1 MYNNVTDD
9 SYVLT
14 FLQISEKLSVGGGG
28 KHRIAVLLHR
38 SNPSPIHHRSAPG
51 SPSPSVASYGSS
63 SSSSDLLATASSALR
78 RFHFKSSNVYR
89 SGRGRPP
96 VPCATSDHPF
106 ADVKPSPAVVVVPA
120 TVASSST
127 VVTNSRSISTDS
139 SATMN
144 TSIDSANTATTMV
157 TLTDNGEPDER
168 IRITANLLE
177 QALNQQSSSTST
189 SASASAA
196 TTATNNTTSSST
208 EKDEDFYSASSN
220 DESAPLR
227 SKSSEDLNVLF
238 PKEEILLEEYDD
250 SMQPL
255 LQYTAVPRPDSSPA
269 TAATVED
276 SKLPVIADGDP
287 SLEWYNIKMRQQKCT
302 DSAQKRALQTRRRLK
317 LLSKRYSRCYFEEER
332 VRNDKGRNSSGFAAE
347 QMTIDSEDSFAW
359 EDTASLASPPVPTSP
374 TGSLTPTECERR
386 PATVAGPSPSKA
398 KQHFTFPPMT
408 EANDL
413 LNEFKLKAD
422 KNRRQS
428 AAAVGSAA
436 VTFMEMATSMAGAA
450 AVAGGGGELL
460 SKKLRIESRSP
471 AVAQRPRD
479 EERTINKAARSGG
492 CAEGSGGA
500 SGGGG
505 GVATI
510 FVQQPSV
517 TGNSPEQS
525 YDNGKCELLVAGN
538 NVRRG
543 SNVFGES
550 LILDKKAISYCAA
563 LKQQQ
568 KDNTNSASGTSMKQ
582 MLDVTNTT
590 SLHHW
595 QDIDS
600 K

>member
-1 MYNNVTDD
+1 MAPT
-9 SYVLT
+9 T
-14 FLQISEKLSVGGGG
+14 T
-28 KHRIAVLLHR
+28 AV
-38 SNPSPIHHRSAPG
+38 N
-51 SPSPSVASYGSS
+51 
-63 SSSSDLLATASSALR
+63 
-78 RFHFKSSNVYR
+78 
-89 SGRGRPP
+89 
-96 VPCATSDHPF
+96 
-106 ADVKPSPAVVVVPA
+106 
-120 TVASSST
+120 
-127 VVTNSRSISTDS
+127 NSRSISTDS

-168 IRITANLLE
+168 MRITANLLE
-177 QALNQQSSSTST
+177 HALNQQSSSAST
-189 SASASAA
+189 TTSAA
-196 TTATNNTTSSST
+196 TTNNTSSST
-208 EKDEDFYSASSN
+208 EKEEDFYSASSN
-220 DESAPLR
+220 DESSAAQLR
-227 SKSSEDLNVLF
+227 KSSEDLNVLF

-250 SMQPL
+250 SIQPL
-255 LQYTAVPRPDSSPA
+255 LQHTAVPRPDCSSV
-269 TAATVED
+269 TALLED
-276 SKLPVIADGDP
+276 SKLPVIADGDQ
-287 SLEWYNIKMRQQKCT
+287 SLEWYNIKMRQQKIA

-359 EDTASLASPPVPTSP
+359 DSASLASPPVPTSP
-374 TGSLTPTECERR
+374 TGSLTPTECER
-386 PATVAGPSPSKA
+386 PLLGAGSSPTKS

-436 VTFMEMATSMAGAA
+436 ASFMEMATSVAGAMA
-450 AVAGGGGELL
+450 GGELL
-460 SKKLRIESRSP
+460 SKKLRIEGRSP
-471 AVAQRPRD
+471 ALAAPHQRD
-479 EERTINKAARSGG
+479 EEQPVRTKNKAARCGG

-500 SGGGG
+500 SGG
-505 GVATI
+505 VATI
-510 FVQQPSV
+510 VVQQPSV

-538 NVRRG
+538 NARRG

-563 LKQQQ
+563 LKQQ
-568 KDNTNSASGTSMKQ
+568 KESSVNSAGGTSMKQ

-590 SLHHW
+590 PLHHW